1 MYRSITVQIFTVYI
15 SGCLCFKISTSRMS
29 FIRVILWKGRTRKDL
44 RPCLWHIGSLSSFFT
59 KDRKSP
65 FWCLKKKKGRGGR
78 INGTKSCSCAT
89 QQVANRNSQQLGNKS
104 LLVHHVGHVWHIQAA
119 KLWTVLEHNVSNLRY
134 QHAFSQSG
142 FQIHKKPGGEGTS
155 GRP

>member
-1 MYRSITVQIFTVYI
+1 M
-15 SGCLCFKISTSRMS
+15 
-29 FIRVILWKGRTRKDL
+29 
-44 RPCLWHIGSLSSFFT
+44 
-59 KDRKSP
+59 
-65 FWCLKKKKGRGGR
+65 
-78 INGTKSCSCAT
+78 KSCSCAT

-155 GRP
+155 AQRENKQAPLWMYEILQASLFTGCHDAVDVGKQAVVLHLRQGLFQDRGGIEMIDSYSEAP